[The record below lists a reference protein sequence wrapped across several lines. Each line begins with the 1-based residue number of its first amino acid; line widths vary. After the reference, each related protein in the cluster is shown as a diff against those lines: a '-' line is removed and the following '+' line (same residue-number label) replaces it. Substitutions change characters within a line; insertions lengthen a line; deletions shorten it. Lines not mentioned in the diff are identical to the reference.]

1 MQVKL
6 VYLAR
11 LREALGMSEEQVE
24 LPPEIRDVAALAAWL
39 RQRGAAWERELST
52 GSRLRIAVDH
62 KMAESDTPIR
72 DGTEVAFFPPVTGGW
87 EMAGKRGHLDD
98 YKSTNGRF
106 RRRA

>member
-24 LPPEIRDVAALAAWL
+24 LPPDIRDVAQLAAWL
-39 RQRGAAWERELST
+39 RQRGAAWERELSA
-52 GSRLRIAVDH
+52 GSRIRMAVDH

-72 DGTEVAFFPPVTGGW
+72 DGAEVAFFPPVTGG
-87 EMAGKRGHLDD
+87 
-98 YKSTNGRF
+98 
-106 RRRA
+106 